1 MMTDDRDVLRTMSFC
16 QGLGTENKSG
26 CWGAMLNLWA
36 GGTRWEATHKCID
49 PTINQLC
56 IQINDALSDENR
68 TRIIMAFGPLD
79 PLGTAGDEAATERRR
94 FRLIDAAL
102 REWYPLLFDLLAKH
116 IDKAKRGACEA
127 HAAAIRAMSPIVDLP
142 TLQTSKKTVR
152 RAGEFAY
159 ANAIAIANAYAY
171 ANANA
176 NAYAYANAN
185 ANAIANAYAY
195 AYAIANAYANAYA
208 YAYAYAYAIAN
219 ANANARDDFIVSHAL
234 PVLRELIEMGPHA
247 PVERAGG
254 ADRLLAQMGRT

>member
-16 QGLGTENKSG
+16 QGLGAENKSG

-49 PTINQLC
+49 PVINQLC

-79 PLGTAGDEAATERRR
+79 PLGTAGDPGATERRK

-116 IDKAKRGACEA
+116 TDNAKRGECEA
-127 HAAAIRAMSPIVDLP
+127 HAASIRALSPIVDLP
-142 TLQTSKKTVR
+142 TLQASEKTVR
-152 RAGEFAY
+152 RAGEFANAIAY
-159 ANAIAIANAYAY
+159 AYAIANAIAYAY

-176 NAYAYANAN
+176 YAIAYAYAY
-185 ANAIANAYAY
+185 ANAIANAYA
-195 AYAIANAYANAYA
+195 I
-208 YAYAYAYAIAN
+208 
-219 ANANARDDFIVSHAL
+219 ARDDFIVSHVL

-247 PVERAGG
+247 PVERACG